1 MTKRIL
7 MGIILFLLCIS
18 VASFAGNKTFVW
30 DKNTEADLKH
40 YTLYRAS
47 APDVQAI
54 PANLYHRIYKP
65 GENPDT
71 NDPVNVEYAEGTGE
85 TAELA
90 RNILPDGTY
99 YFVITASDNAGN
111 ESGRSNE
118 VSTIID
124 DTAPAP
130 PGGLKCN

>member
-1 MTKRIL
+1 MIKRIL
-7 MGIILFLLCIS
+7 MVIILMVMCIS
-18 VASFAGNKTFVW
+18 VSSFAGNKTFVW

-40 YTLYRAS
+40 YTIYRAS

-54 PANLYHRIYKP
+54 PANLYHQVWKP
-65 GENPDT
+65 GENPDAG
-71 NDPVNVEYAEGTGE
+71 DPVNVEYNDVGNTC
-85 TAELA
+85 ELP

-99 YFVITASDNAGN
+99 YFVLTASDEAGN

-130 PGGLKCN
+130 PGGFQCN